1 MATENK
7 SSLDNVLKAINSV
20 TGQEQSMF
28 YSPRVYSDQRNV
40 VESLLLSALVKAYPT
55 NQSVIDQIA
64 PFVKVQTL
72 SNTDG
77 YIQLPDEYRDLLGT
91 PMIFANPESNGECN
105 EVVEPLT
112 QATFKAGKLKAGCN
126 LNPVTIVPQ
135 SIFAKR
141 TQSTYDKPTWE
152 DPIGVFVDSNKIQVC
167 PYNISK
173 VSVMFAK
180 KEKVVRYGYIIQP
193 DDTFLFDKDTTI
205 ETEFTSN
212 CFPEIFNAMMALYA
226 AYAKDQ
232 VMQNW
237 AQVLSKAGIL

>member
-7 SSLDNVLKAINSV
+7 ASLDNVLKAILSV

-72 SNTDG
+72 PNKDG
-77 YIQLPDEYRDLLGT
+77 YIELPEDYRDLLGA
-91 PMIFANPESNGECN
+91 PMIFANPESDGECA
-105 EVVEPLT
+105 EKIEPLT
-112 QATFKAGKLKAGCN
+112 PATFKAGKLKAGCN
-126 LNPVTIVPQ
+126 LNSVDIVPQ
-135 SIFAKR
+135 SVFTKR
-141 TQSTYDKPTWE
+141 TQSTYNKPTWE
-152 DPIGVFVDSNKIQVC
+152 NPIGAFVDANRIKVC
-167 PYNISK
+167 PFDISK

-193 DDTFLFDKDTTI
+193 DDTYLYDPNTTE

-212 CFPEIFNAMMALYA
+212 SFPEIFNAMMALYA